1 MGLKVA
7 AEVRTFLSG
16 ITLSVELYGTS
27 THLLLPFPGKTVAGS
42 QMIDEPI

>member
-7 AEVRTFLSG
+7 AEVSTFPNQNYVICGVLRYFYPFVS
-16 ITLSVELYGTS
+16 S
-27 THLLLPFPGKTVAGS
+27 LPCKTVAGS